1 MIQMLVQAGVD
12 PNIRAGTF
20 TPLHR
25 AAECNTETV
34 MRALLDAGADPTAAN
49 EAGATSPWKSREN
62 RRGFSL
68 DTAAYTCN
76 GPNGSPMTSA
86 IKHYPRWLRGIGG

>member
-49 EAGATSPWKSREN
+49 EAGATPPGNRE
-62 RRGFSL
+62 RIDEDSVSTQQHILAMARTGVL
-68 DTAAYTCN
+68 
-76 GPNGSPMTSA
+76 
-86 IKHYPRWLRGIGG
+86 